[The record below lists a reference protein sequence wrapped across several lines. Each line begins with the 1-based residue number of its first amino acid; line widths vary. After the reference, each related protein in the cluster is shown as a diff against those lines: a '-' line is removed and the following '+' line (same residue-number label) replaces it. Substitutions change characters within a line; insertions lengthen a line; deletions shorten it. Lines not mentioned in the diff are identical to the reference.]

1 MEPLRPPTAFFDPA
15 ARGYGMDLSTKAMI
29 SQPGEWIPLVDWFAG
44 MMGACIIAA
53 LLWVAIAIA

>member
-1 MEPLRPPTAFFDPA
+1 
-15 ARGYGMDLSTKAMI
+15 MDLSTKAMI